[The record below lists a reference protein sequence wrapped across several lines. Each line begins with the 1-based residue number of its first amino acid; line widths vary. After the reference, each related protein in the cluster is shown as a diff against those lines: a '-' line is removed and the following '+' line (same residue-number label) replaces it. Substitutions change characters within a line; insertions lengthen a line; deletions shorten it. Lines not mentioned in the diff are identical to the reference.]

1 MGVWISR
8 GNFISLLYKACAVSL
23 YTILVRKIGG
33 HFVTLFFNMSQNDL
47 KLPNRILLI
56 FSAIHIKSF
65 AFRFATPSYRNNCH
79 NTIRSGLEHIV
90 ICGTQ
95 IMTTVIVTPLGV
107 FAIAAN
113 SFAITAESLCIC
125 PVWDCR
131 CCTTLVG
138 QSIGADRRKL
148 VRSFAR
154 ITIFIWYDRYGVIG
168 VLMYLFAPQI
178 IG

>member
-1 MGVWISR
+1 MKRISV
-8 GNFISLLYKACAVSL
+8 IMIASLFV
-23 YTILVRKIGG
+23 IG
-33 HFVTLFFNMSQNDL
+33 TT
-47 KLPNRILLI
+47 
-56 FSAIHIKSF
+56 AI
-65 AFRFATPSYRNNCH
+65 
-79 NTIRSGLEHIV
+79 
-90 ICGTQ
+90 TQ
-95 IMTTVIVTPLGV
+95 SDPLGV